1 MITGMRRGKVMFQVI
16 DSIKCRHLYFAWVIL
31 LFCEHFRK
39 LQRPQKVDYQQLNFS
54 CKDTSSICENMRFFD
69 IIEKEK
75 LTGLGSKPK
84 VNKLQCKSRVGTE
97 GMQGVYSDRECF
109 ILN

>member
-1 MITGMRRGKVMFQVI
+1 
-16 DSIKCRHLYFAWVIL
+16 
-31 LFCEHFRK
+31 
-39 LQRPQKVDYQQLNFS
+39 
-54 CKDTSSICENMRFFD
+54 MRFFY